1 MLLISW
7 SEILHHI
14 EYNNVVTTTL
24 RGTTMIVFLI
34 QKELSFATNSDYILS
49 VAKIKGSDHLSLM
62 GRAQFLNTE

>member
-14 EYNNVVTTTL
+14 EYNNVVKTSL

-34 QKELSFATNSDYILS
+34 QKELSFATNSDYTS
-49 VAKIKGSDHLSLM
+49 GCKNKGIRPFEFNGKSSIP
-62 GRAQFLNTE
+62 